1 MNENKTILITG
12 GAGFIGS
19 NLCGHFL
26 EKGYRVI
33 CLDNFLTGKASNIAA
48 FYTHPSFRLI
58 NGDIRDAETCA
69 KAVKEADLVLHQAAL
84 GSVPRSVKDPLTTN
98 SVNVDGFL
106 NMLQAANAAGVK
118 RFVYAS
124 SSSVYGD
131 NNALPKSEENI
142 GRPLS
147 PYAAS
152 KYINELYAGV
162 YHRLHGME
170 VIGLRYFNVFGKHQ
184 DPDGAYAAA
193 IPRFIKSLLEGKSPV
208 VYGDGNNSRDFTYVR
223 NVIQANEK
231 AAFTT
236 NEKAFGEVF
245 NIAFGE
251 RTTLL
256 ELITEIKN
264 ELSVHAPKVK
274 SIPVTHENERPG
286 EIPHS
291 LASIEKAKNIL
302 GYSPVYPLVAGLREA
317 IPFYLQMELK

>member
-1 MNENKTILITG
+1 MPSHPQHILITG
-12 GAGFIGS
+12 AAGFIGS
-19 NLCGHFL
+19 NLCEHFL
-26 EKGYRVI
+26 ELGYSVTGM
-33 CLDNFLTGKASNIAA
+33 DNFLTGKPSNIAG
-48 FYTHPSFRLI
+48 FYSHPNFCFVE
-58 NGDIRDAETCA
+58 GDIRDKSKCG
-69 KAVKEADLVLHQAAL
+69 EAMKGISIVLHQAAL

-106 NMLQAANAAGVK
+106 NVIHAAHQAGVK
-118 RFVYAS
+118 RFVYAT

-131 NNALPKSEENI
+131 HSGLPKVEDAI
-142 GRPLS
+142 GKPLS

-162 YHRLHGME
+162 FHRLHGME

-193 IPRFIKSLLEGKSPV
+193 IPKFIKLFLEGKSPV
-208 VYGDGNNSRDFTYVR
+208 IYGDGSNSRDFPYIK

-264 ELSVHAPKVK
+264 ALSVHAPNVK
-274 SIPVTHENERPG
+274 TISVTHENERPG

-291 LASIEKAKNIL
+291 LASIEKARNVL
-302 GYSPVYPLVAGLREA
+302 GYTPSHSLKAGLQEA
-317 IPFYLQMELK
+317 VTWYLENI

>member
-1 MNENKTILITG
+1 MPPIQQHILITG
-12 GAGFIGS
+12 AAGFIGS
-19 NLCGHFL
+19 NLCEYFLEQGHFVV
-26 EKGYRVI
+26 G
-33 CLDNFLTGKASNIAA
+33 LDNFLTGKPSNIAG
-48 FYTHPSFRLI
+48 FYSHPNFRFVE
-58 NGDIRDAETCA
+58 GDIRDKTKCD
-69 KAVKEADLVLHQAAL
+69 EAMQGMSIVLHQAAL

-106 NMLQAANAAGVK
+106 NVIHAAHQAGIK
-118 RFVYAS
+118 RFVYAT

-131 NNALPKSEENI
+131 HPGLPKEEDAI
-142 GRPLS
+142 GKPLS

-162 YHRLHGME
+162 FHRLHGME

-193 IPRFIKSLLEGKSPV
+193 IPKFIKSFLQGKSPV
-208 VYGDGNNSRDFTYVR
+208 IYGDGSNSRDFTYIR

-231 AAFTT
+231 AAFTS

-256 ELITEIKN
+256 ELITELKN
-264 ELSVHAPKVK
+264 ALSVHSPEVK
-274 SIPVTHENERPG
+274 TISVSHEMERPG

-291 LASIEKAKNIL
+291 LASIEKARRIL
-302 GYSPVYPLVAGLREA
+302 GYDPMWDLKSGLREA
-317 IPFYLQMELK
+317 IEWYID